1 MSFEVLR
8 TEMEI
13 ILILVYSSK
22 GRNGVSDVS
31 MINKIFKVSAVH
43 LIHWKI
49 FTADLCFWPDG
60 LCSSTLHS
68 SIWNVNVKRNQPWNI
83 PETWWTVKG
92 ILKSI

>member
-43 LIHWKI
+43 LIH
-49 FTADLCFWPDG
+49 
-60 LCSSTLHS
+60 
-68 SIWNVNVKRNQPWNI
+68 
-83 PETWWTVKG
+83 
-92 ILKSI
+92 